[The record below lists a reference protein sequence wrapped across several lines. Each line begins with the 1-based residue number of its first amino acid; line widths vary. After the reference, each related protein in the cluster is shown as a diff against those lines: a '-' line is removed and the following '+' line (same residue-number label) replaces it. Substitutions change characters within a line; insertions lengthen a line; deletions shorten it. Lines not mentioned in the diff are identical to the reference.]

1 MDFIGLLPIFSTNV
15 RKSSFFFFTC
25 TLLGSKPVSLIIE
38 GITYRLG
45 SIVEWTIN
53 GTLVLFRYV
62 PEAGLSKC
70 PNILKVHYKT
80 KIK

>member
-1 MDFIGLLPIFSTNV
+1 MMKIVFHLHLF
-15 RKSSFFFFTC
+15 R
-25 TLLGSKPVSLIIE
+25 SKPVSLIIE

-53 GTLVLFRYV
+53 GTLVLFRYL

-70 PNILKVHYKT
+70 LNILKVHYKT